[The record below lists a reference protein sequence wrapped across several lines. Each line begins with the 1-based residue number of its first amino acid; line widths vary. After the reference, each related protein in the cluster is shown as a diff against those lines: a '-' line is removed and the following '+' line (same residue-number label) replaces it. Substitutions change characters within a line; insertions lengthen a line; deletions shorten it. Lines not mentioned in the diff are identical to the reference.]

1 MITINLNDISR
12 DLPGYLQRLHAGE
25 TVLIVQDNH
34 PVAELKPIAEP
45 SSEKALRPFG
55 LCVGEFVVPDDFDA
69 PLPDTVLADF
79 EGV

>member
-1 MITINLNDISR
+1 MITIDLNVISH

-34 PVAELKPIAEP
+34 PVAELKLISEP

-55 LCVGEFVVPDDFDA
+55 LCASEFAVPDDFDA
-69 PLPDTVLADF
+69 PLPDPTLADF